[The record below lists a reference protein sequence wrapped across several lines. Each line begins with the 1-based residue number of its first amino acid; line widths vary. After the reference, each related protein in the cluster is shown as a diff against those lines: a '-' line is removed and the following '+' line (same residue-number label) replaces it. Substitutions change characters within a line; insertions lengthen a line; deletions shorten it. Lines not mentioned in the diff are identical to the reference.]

1 MVQAVIYFGK
11 EAEGSASLDTL
22 LAPTV
27 YTGQRMRAILRIF
40 HDRRHEMPMFDAV
53 QLVLKG
59 ILTSPK
65 SNHANLNCRPSQQ
78 SCYTRRLLLENRKA
92 CELRPRTLKEEN

>member
-59 ILTSPK
+59 QVSSLV
-65 SNHANLNCRPSQQ
+65 
-78 SCYTRRLLLENRKA
+78 
-92 CELRPRTLKEEN
+92 TLGGCCWRIEKPVS